1 MIAKQMDIRANIK
14 HFFDIAYDG
23 EEIFVPRKQN
33 KNVVIISEERFN
45 QLTQIERA
53 GVYTSFFER
62 SSAVRTNHINTDVK
76 SDNLARLSI
85 IKGYKE
91 NWNGNGAP
99 AFSSALIE
107 KVRVLLESLD
117 IQPEIFPTALQTIQ
131 LEFDNARHDHMEIE
145 IGEMD
150 EAEVFIVYYDG
161 TEDMEMI
168 RSDSEEVNKKVR
180 AFYG

>member
-1 MIAKQMDIRANIK
+1 MIAKQMDIRA
-14 HFFDIAYDG
+14 
-23 EEIFVPRKQN
+23 
-33 KNVVIISEERFN
+33 
-45 QLTQIERA
+45 
-53 GVYTSFFER
+53 
-62 SSAVRTNHINTDVK
+62 NTDVK

-85 IKGYKE
+85 IKGFKE

>member
-1 MIAKQMDIRANIK
+1 MIAKQMDI
-14 HFFDIAYDG
+14 
-23 EEIFVPRKQN
+23 
-33 KNVVIISEERFN
+33 
-45 QLTQIERA
+45 
-53 GVYTSFFER
+53 
-62 SSAVRTNHINTDVK
+62 K

-85 IKGYKE
+85 INGFKE
-91 NWNGNGAP
+91 HWNGNGAP

-168 RSDSEEVNKKVR
+168 LSDSEEVNKKVR

>member
-14 HFFDIAYDG
+14 HFFDVAYDG

-53 GVYTSFFER
+53 GVYTSVFER
-62 SSAVRTNHINTDVK
+62 SSAVRANHINTDVK

-85 IKGYKE
+85 IKGFKE

-107 KVRVLLESLD
+107 KVRV
-117 IQPEIFPTALQTIQ
+117 
-131 LEFDNARHDHMEIE
+131 
-145 IGEMD
+145 
-150 EAEVFIVYYDG
+150 
-161 TEDMEMI
+161 
-168 RSDSEEVNKKVR
+168 
-180 AFYG
+180 